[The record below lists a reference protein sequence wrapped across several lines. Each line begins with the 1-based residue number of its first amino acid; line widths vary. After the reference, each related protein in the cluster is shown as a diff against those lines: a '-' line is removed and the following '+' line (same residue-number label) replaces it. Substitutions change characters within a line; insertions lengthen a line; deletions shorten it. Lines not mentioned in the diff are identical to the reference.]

1 MRTFEL
7 VERLVA
13 TVLVVVLLAA
23 CGSDDTTT
31 AERDDSTTIVDGTGQ
46 QKLEGSDVYTLKV
59 SATEKAGDVSGSG
72 SIAQGG
78 VEERFTVECSA
89 KDGEILMVGGT
100 FADGERAG
108 KRVALLITD
117 LNPDRL
123 TVWFE
128 DPPPADDCDSM
139 IGNIPRDVIAND
151 SFYTPLE
158 EGNFTLSA

>member
-13 TVLVVVLLAA
+13 TALVVVLLAA

-100 FADGERAG
+100 FDEGERAG
-108 KRVALLITD
+108 KRVALLIKD

-123 TVWFE
+123 TVWLE
-128 DPPPADDCDSM
+128 DPPPASDCDSM
-139 IGNIPRDVIAND
+139 IGNIPPDVIANE
-151 SFYTPLE
+151 SFYTPLK
-158 EGNFTLSA
+158 EGNFTLSG

>member
-1 MRTFEL
+1 MRRFEV

-13 TVLVVVLLAA
+13 TALVVVFLAA
-23 CGSDDTTT
+23 CGDDGTTT
-31 AERDDSTTIVDGTGQ
+31 AERDDPTTIVDGSGKQ
-46 QKLEGSDVYTLKV
+46 RLEGSDVYMLKV
-59 SATEKAGDVSGSG
+59 TAAEKAGEVSGSG
-72 SIAQGG
+72 SIAQGA

-100 FADGERAG
+100 FDGSERAG
-108 KRVALLITD
+108 RRVAFLIKD
-117 LNPDRL
+117 LNPDRV

-139 IGNIPRDVIAND
+139 LGNIPPDVIANE

-158 EGNFTLSA
+158 EGNFSFGG